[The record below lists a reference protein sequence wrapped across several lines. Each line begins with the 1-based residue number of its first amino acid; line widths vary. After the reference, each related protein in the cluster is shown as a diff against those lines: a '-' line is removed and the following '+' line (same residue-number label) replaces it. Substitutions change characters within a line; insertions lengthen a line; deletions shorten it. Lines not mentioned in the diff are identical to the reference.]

1 MMATLQQN
9 VIHMRTHKN
18 YSHSL
23 ISQMENT
30 GFEPV
35 TSALQG
41 AATRAVEAEVGR
53 CQDTATN

>member
-1 MMATLQQN
+1 MS
-9 VIHMRTHKN
+9 IHMRTHKN

-41 AATRAVEAEVGR
+41 AATRAVEAEVDR